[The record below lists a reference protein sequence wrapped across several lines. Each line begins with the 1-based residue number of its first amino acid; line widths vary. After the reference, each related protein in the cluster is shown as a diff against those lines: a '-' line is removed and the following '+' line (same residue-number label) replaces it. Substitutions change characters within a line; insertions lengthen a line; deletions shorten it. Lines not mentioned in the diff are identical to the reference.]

1 MASNKALGYVALSAT
16 SILWGTTWI
25 ASKYGVR
32 EMTGLQ
38 LAGMRQFIAGSMIVG
53 FFLLFRKKKLPD
65 RSQFMQLM
73 VMTLLMFV
81 IANSVST
88 WSLHYISTG
97 LGALIGALYPLMVV
111 LLERFFFGRKRIPP
125 LTVLGLLLGIAGVG
139 IVFYDHLL
147 EGNVR
152 SLVLGIGMAFVATFS
167 WSIGTILVTKNDT
180 GLNAYYSIG
189 WQMLISSVLVIII
202 TWATQPIVPVNEIS
216 SAGWMSLFFLIIIGS
231 VIAFSAFI
239 YSMKVLPHSVA
250 SLFAYINPLVAM
262 FLGSV
267 MLKEKLSPHI
277 IVGSLVT
284 LAGVFLVNYSSRKS
298 EAVIAEPEI

>member
-1 MASNKALGYVALSAT
+1 MANNKALGYVALSAT

-38 LAGMRQFIAGSMIVG
+38 LAGMRQLLAGTLIVG
-53 FFLLFRKKKLPD
+53 FFLFFRRKKLPS
-65 RSQFMQLM
+65 RSQFMQLL

-125 LTVLGLLLGIAGVG
+125 LTVLGLLLGIAGIG

-147 EGNVR
+147 VGDVR
-152 SLVLGIGMAFVATFS
+152 SLILGISMAFVATFS
-167 WSIGTILVTKNDT
+167 WSIGTIMVTKNDT

-189 WQMLISSVLVIII
+189 WQMLISSVIVTLLGR
-202 TWATQPIVPVNEIS
+202 ATQPVVPLKEITT
-216 SAGWMSLFFLIIIGS
+216 AGWLALFYLIIIGS
-231 VIAFSAFI
+231 IIAFAAFI
-239 YSMKVLPHSVA
+239 YSMQVLPHSVA
-250 SLFAYINPLVAM
+250 SLFAYINPLVAI

-277 IVGSLVT
+277 LGGSVT
-284 LAGVFLVNYSSRKS
+284 TLIGVFLVNYSSGKQ